1 MTVHLLK
8 LSVGTTDVE
17 HLASFQRARLTQSMK
32 NGGTPRLWH
41 RTRNTPRRAEEL
53 LAGGSIY
60 WVIGGR
66 IRARQRLV
74 GFESETDPVRGK
86 ICLFMLDPEL
96 VRTEPWPHRAF
107 QGWRYLDP
115 KDAPPDGQPGAGD
128 EGAEMPEEMIAELRE
143 LGLL

>member
-1 MTVHLLK
+1 MAVHLIK
-8 LSVGTTDVE
+8 LSVGTTDIE
-17 HLASFQRARLTQSMK
+17 ELAGFQRERMRQSLR

-41 RTRNTPRRAEEL
+41 RTRHRPRRAEEL

-74 GFESETDPVRGK
+74 GFESDRDADGLK
-86 ICLFMLDPEL
+86 ICRFMLDAEL
-96 VRTEPWPHRAF
+96 VPTEPWPHRAF

-115 KDAPPDGQPGAGD
+115 KDAPPDRPAGLAD
-128 EGAEMPEEMIAELRE
+128 AEMPEAMIAELRD

>member
-8 LSVGTTDVE
+8 LSVGSTDIE
-17 HLASFQRARLTQSMK
+17 DLAAFQRERLRQSGR

-41 RTRNTPRRAEEL
+41 RTRHMPRRREEL
-53 LAGGSIY
+53 LDGGSIY

-74 GFESETDPVRGK
+74 GFESDQDADGRK
-86 ICLFMLDPEL
+86 ICRFMLDAEL
-96 VRTEPWPHRAF
+96 VPTEPWPHRAF

-115 KDAPPDGQPGAGD
+115 KDAPPDRPPGEVD
-128 EGAEMPEEMIAELRE
+128 AEMPAAMVAELRE